1 MEFLYIINLLA
12 AIIASAVLIFKRH
25 WILACAA
32 VSATAI
38 YAYGIIHSG
47 IPQMTELCNVL
58 FCQERYTEPKAIAS
72 VYGCLTSLI
81 MTSVMMALY
90 PWLKRWAV
98 FIWFLLFITTGVIT
112 GIMSPLG
119 VAEGTY
125 SICCAIMTVL
135 AQMMGISYEVACC
148 IENIY
153 IHSLLPT
160 LFAIPAAYIG
170 IKNIINGKGV
180 IASTITITHFIIDA
194 IITIVI
200 WNHYIHLSIQAATS
214 LCVTELQTVGKM
226 IAPGWAGYITINVIV
241 FIGIFLGDALLSWIL
256 FRWVKHFEKNKN
268 ET

>member
-98 FIWFLLFITTGVIT
+98 FIWFFFFLIIGVIT

-119 VAEGTY
+119 VAEGSY
-125 SICCAIMTVL
+125 GICCAIMTVL
-135 AQMMGISYEVACC
+135 AQMMGISYAVACC

-180 IASTITITHFIIDA
+180 IASIITITHFIIDA

-226 IAPGWAGYITINVIV
+226 IAPGWAGYIAINIIV
-241 FIGIFLGDALLSWIL
+241 FIVIFLGDALLSWML
-256 FRWVKHFEKNKN
+256 FRWVKHIE
-268 ET
+268 EI